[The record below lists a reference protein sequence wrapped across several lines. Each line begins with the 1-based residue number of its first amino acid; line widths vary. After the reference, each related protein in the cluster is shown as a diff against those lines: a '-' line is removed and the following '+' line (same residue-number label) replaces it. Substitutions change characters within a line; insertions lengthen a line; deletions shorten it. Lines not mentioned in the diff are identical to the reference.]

1 MLTVVAHA
9 GRPLAPHDL
18 WGAWTFEPLVV
29 LGLVGTA
36 WLYARGVDWGAK
48 ADRRRTW
55 CFAGALAAIAVAL
68 VSPLD
73 ALSGSLAS
81 AHMVQHILLVL
92 IAAPLLVL
100 AAPVGRLLRGTPHAV
115 LRAVGRWRGRLRL
128 TPAPL
133 RPFRDPAVAWVLHVA
148 TLWFWHA
155 SVPYDAAVEHPF
167 LHALEHATFLSTALL
182 FWASVAG
189 VRARRTGNTGLAM
202 ILVLGMAIQSV
213 FLAALITF
221 AATPW
226 YSVYATTTR
235 AWGLSSLEDQH
246 LAGVIM
252 WVPGG
257 VVYVAAGLAMLVAWL
272 REAERPAPIASRAD
286 R

>member
-1 MLTVVAHA
+1 MLNLLAHA

-18 WGAWTFEPLVV
+18 WGAWTFEPLVIV
-29 LGLVGTA
+29 GLVGA
-36 WLYARGVDWGAK
+36 IWLYARGLARSRVVH
-48 ADRRRTW
+48 RRRAW
-55 CFAGALAAIAVAL
+55 CFAGAMLAIAVAL

-81 AHMVQHILLVL
+81 AHMTQHILLLLV
-92 IAAPLLVL
+92 AGPLLVL
-100 AAPVGRLLRGTPHAV
+100 SAPAGTLLRGMPEPG
-115 LRAVGRWRGRLRL
+115 LRALGRWRARPRL
-128 TPAPL
+128 AVPL
-133 RPFRDPAVAWVLHVA
+133 RPFRDPVVAWVLGVG

-155 SVPYDAAVEHPF
+155 SVPYEAAVDDS
-167 LHALEHATFLSTALL
+167 LVHALEHATFLLTSVL
-182 FWASVAG
+182 FWASIAG
-189 VRARRTGNTGLAM
+189 IRARRAGNTGFAM

-221 AATPW
+221 ATTPW

-235 AWGLSSLEDQH
+235 VWGLPPLQDQQ

-272 REAERPAPIASRAD
+272 REAERPASVAERAE

>member
-1 MLTVVAHA
+1 MLNLLAHA

-18 WGAWTFEPLVV
+18 WSSWTFEPVV
-29 LGLVGTA
+29 VVGLLGAT
-36 WLYARGVDWGAK
+36 WLYARGLARSTVV
-48 ADRRRTW
+48 DRRRAW
-55 CFAGALAAIAVAL
+55 CFAAAMLAIAVAL

-73 ALSGSLAS
+73 ALSMSLAS

-92 IAAPLLVL
+92 VAGPLLVL
-100 AAPVGRLLRGTPHAV
+100 GAPAGTLLRGTPRPV
-115 LRAVGRWRGRLRL
+115 LRALGRWRARPRLAAAL
-128 TPAPL
+128 QPL
-133 RPFRDPAVAWVLHVA
+133 RDPVAAWVLHVG

-155 SVPYDAAVEHPF
+155 SVPYDAAVDDPLVHAIEHT
-167 LHALEHATFLSTALL
+167 TFLFTSVL

-189 VRARRTGNTGLAM
+189 VRARRAGNTGLAM

-221 AATPW
+221 ATTPW
-226 YSVYATTTR
+226 YSVFETTTR
-235 AWGLSSLEDQH
+235 AWGLSPLEDQQ

-257 VVYVAAGLAMLVAWL
+257 VVYVASGLAMLVAWL
-272 REAERPAPIASRAD
+272 REAERPAPVAERAD

>member
-1 MLTVVAHA
+1 MLTLVAHA

-18 WGAWTFEPLVV
+18 WGAWTVEPFVV
-29 LGLVGTA
+29 LSLVAAG
-36 WLYARGVDWGAK
+36 WLYVRGMRRGPM

-55 CFAGALAAIAVAL
+55 CFIGAVGTIAVAL

-73 ALSGSLAS
+73 ALSESLAS
-81 AHMVQHILLVL
+81 AHMMQHILLVL
-92 IAAPLLVL
+92 VAAPLLVL
-100 AAPVGRLLRGTPHAV
+100 AAPMGTLLRGTPHAV
-115 LRAVGRWRGRLRL
+115 LRAVAGWRARLRL
-128 TPAPL
+128 SPTAL
-133 RPFRDPAVAWVLHVA
+133 RPLRDPAVAWVLHVA

-155 SVPYDAAVEHPF
+155 SVPYDAAVEDP
-167 LHALEHATFLSTALL
+167 LVHALEHATFLATALL

-189 VRARRTGNTGLAM
+189 ARARRAGNTGLAM

-226 YSVYATTTR
+226 YSVYATTTS
-235 AWGLSSLEDQH
+235 AWGLSPLEDQQ

-257 VVYVAAGLAMLVAWL
+257 VVYVAAGLALLVTWL
-272 REAERPAPIASRAD
+272 REAERPAPIAGRAD

>member
-1 MLTVVAHA
+1 MLNLLAHA

-18 WGAWTFEPLVV
+18 WSAWTFEPLVV
-29 LGLVGTA
+29 VGLAGA
-36 WLYARGVDWGAK
+36 IWLYARGLARSTVVD
-48 ADRRRTW
+48 RLRVW
-55 CFAGALAAIAVAL
+55 CFAGAVLAIAVAL

-92 IAAPLLVL
+92 VAGPLLVL
-100 AAPVGRLLRGTPHAV
+100 SAPAGALLRGTPRPV
-115 LRAVGRWRGRLRL
+115 LRALGRWRARPRLAAPFR
-128 TPAPL
+128 PL
-133 RPFRDPAVAWVLHVA
+133 RDPVVAWVLHVG

-155 SVPYDAAVEHPF
+155 SVPYDAAVDDSF
-167 LHALEHATFLSTALL
+167 LHAVEHASFLFTSML
-182 FWASVAG
+182 FWTSVAG
-189 VRARRTGNTGLAM
+189 VRARRAGNTGFAM
-202 ILVLGMAIQSV
+202 LLVLGMAIQSV
-213 FLAALITF
+213 LLAALITF
-221 AATPW
+221 SSTPW
-226 YSVYATTTR
+226 YSVYEATTR
-235 AWGLSSLEDQH
+235 VWGLTPLEDQQ

-272 REAERPAPIASRAD
+272 REAERPARVAERAE